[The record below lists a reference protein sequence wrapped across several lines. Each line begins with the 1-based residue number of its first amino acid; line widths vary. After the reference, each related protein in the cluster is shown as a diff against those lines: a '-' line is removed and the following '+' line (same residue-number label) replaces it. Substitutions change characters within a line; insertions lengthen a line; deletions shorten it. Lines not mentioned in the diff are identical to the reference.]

1 MALFNPNRETERLLI
16 KKAQKLKGKSRDSS
30 IQIRITVLSVFGWYM
45 CAPVL
50 IGIALG
56 RFADKHIPLNDF
68 SWTLSCIGIGFAFS
82 FVGIHYWMRKERKE
96 LLLHLRQKRNAER
109 EERKIQKMN
118 TLKISVSQK
127 MKRQTQKHNS
137 TITDKETKDKK

>member
-1 MALFNPNRETERLLI
+1 
-16 KKAQKLKGKSRDSS
+16 
-30 IQIRITVLSVFGWYM
+30 
-45 CAPVL
+45 
-50 IGIALG
+50 
-56 RFADKHIPLNDF
+56 
-68 SWTLSCIGIGFAFS
+68 
-82 FVGIHYWMRKERKE
+82 MRKERKE

>member
-1 MALFNPNRETERLLI
+1 MALFNPNRETEKLLI

-30 IQIRITVLSVFGWYM
+30 VQIRITVLSVFGWYM

-56 RFADKHIPLNDF
+56 RFADKHIPVDDF
-68 SWTLSCIGIGFAFS
+68 SWTLSFIGIGFAFS
-82 FVGIHYWMRKERKE
+82 FAGIHYWMRKERKE

-109 EERKIQKMN
+109 EERKIQKIY
-118 TLKISVSQK
+118 TQK
-127 MKRQTQKHNS
+127 MKHQTQKNNS
-137 TITDKETKDKK
+137 TITNTKTKDKK